1 MRILQDDVAL
11 VLADR
16 PFAGSLGAALYLGRG
31 AATAIEYRRCRIL
44 DGATSLVPRLEM
56 YPLGEASVPKTP
68 AVDLVKSPTTELQAT
83 IPADWL
89 PGDVWANVRTHQAD
103 IENETI
109 YHPRRLKADGTGD
122 VVDAVLG
129 TARVLGLDKRDA
141 GGLRLRWVY
150 AASRDGLQPD
160 YFLLRRTAG
169 PTAVASVTTSAI
181 DGGRD
186 YAFEL
191 AGLQDGGA
199 YTFAI
204 DAVAGTITTTLLTG
218 IAFTADAA
226 GPPAVSGLVAE
237 EY

>member
-1 MRILQDDVAL
+1 MRLLQDDVPL
-11 VLADR
+11 ILINR
-16 PFAGSLGAALYLGRG
+16 PFAGGLGAALYLGQG
-31 AATAIEYRRCRIL
+31 SATAIEYRRNRLL
-44 DGATSLVPRLEM
+44 DGATSLVPRLTM
-56 YPLGEASVPKTP
+56 YRLGEASVSKTP
-68 AVDLVKSPTTELQAT
+68 AVDLVKSPATELQAT
-83 IPADWL
+83 IPAGWL

-109 YHPRRLKADGTGD
+109 YHPRRLNADGSGD

-141 GGLRLRWVY
+141 GGLRIRWVY
-150 AASRDGLQPD
+150 AASVDGLQPD
-160 YFLLRRTAG
+160 YFLCRKTAG
-169 PTAVASVTTSAI
+169 PTTVVSITTDAL

-191 AGLQDGGA
+191 SGLQDGGA

-204 DAVAGTITTTLLTG
+204 DAVAGTVTTTLLTG

>member
-16 PFAGSLGAALYLGRG
+16 PFAGGLGAALYLGRG
-31 AATAIEYRRCRIL
+31 SASAIEYRRNRLL
-44 DGATSLVPRLEM
+44 DGATSLVPLLSM
-56 YPLGEASVPKTP
+56 YPLGAASVPKTP
-68 AVDLVKSPTTELQAT
+68 AVDLVKSPTTALEAT
-83 IPADWL
+83 IPAGWL

-109 YHPRRLKADGTGD
+109 YHPRRLNADGSGD

-141 GGLRLRWVY
+141 GGLRIRWIY
-150 AASRDGLQPD
+150 AASVDGLQPE
-160 YFLLRRTAG
+160 YFLCRKTAG
-169 PTAVASVTTSAI
+169 PTTVASITTAAI

-191 AGLQDGGA
+191 AGLQDGGV

-218 IAFTADAA
+218 IDFTADAA